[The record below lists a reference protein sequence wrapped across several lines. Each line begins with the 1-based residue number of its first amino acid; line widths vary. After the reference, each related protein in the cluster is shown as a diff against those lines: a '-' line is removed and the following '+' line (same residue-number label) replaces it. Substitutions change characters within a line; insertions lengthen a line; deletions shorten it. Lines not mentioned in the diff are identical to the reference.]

1 MNLIREIK
9 GYFWG
14 EGDVPKKRDDHSLD
28 ELRYYLMTKPK
39 NAPPLPQPT
48 ALQRDK
54 MRLMRPRGEGARAR
68 IKHPHGG
75 LVREG
80 ECVEEE
86 RVRRALERKALG
98 YETDEVVEEYGF
110 REGEEILVKKKVT
123 RKSVPPDIQA
133 AKMLLGELPS
143 PREMSDEQIER
154 EKHRLLQMLK
164 EEEN

>member
-1 MNLIREIK
+1 M
-9 GYFWG
+9 
-14 EGDVPKKRDDHSLD
+14 
-28 ELRYYLMTKPK
+28 
-39 NAPPLPQPT
+39 
-48 ALQRDK
+48 
-54 MRLMRPRGEGARAR
+54 
-68 IKHPHGG
+68 
-75 LVREG
+75 
-80 ECVEEE
+80 EEE

-154 EKHRLLQMLK
+154 EKQRLLQMLK